1 MTFRTEDAI
10 KMRDY
15 MAEMQKALVAA
26 EKALERYNRAL
37 EGYKSIKAIISDEED
52 QIDDAV
58 GAVYAGIVGAK
69 RNV

>member
-1 MTFRTEDAI
+1 MTFKTEDAI

-26 EKALERYNRAL
+26 EKALEKYNRAL
-37 EGYKSIKAIISDEED
+37 EGYNSIKAIISDEED